1 MSVTR
6 GSLGNVASYTFSSEL
21 YLWEARTDS
30 WVFLNLPED
39 VADEIEDAAPE
50 PRRGFG
56 AVKVEVTVGD
66 SMWCTSVFPSK
77 RDATFVL
84 PVKKA
89 ILKAESLAVGDTVK
103 MSLRTV

>member
-1 MSVTR
+1 VTR
-6 GSLGNVASYTFSSEL
+6 GSLGDVTSYTFSAEL

-30 WVFLNLPED
+30 WVFANLPED

-56 AVKVEVTVGD
+56 AVRVEVTVGA
-66 SMWCTSVFPSK
+66 STWRTSVFPSK

-84 PVKKA
+84 PLKKA
-89 ILKAESLAVGDTVK
+89 ILKAESLTVGDTVAV
-103 MSLRTV
+103 SLQTV

>member
-1 MSVTR
+1 MTY
-6 GSLGNVASYTFSSEL
+6 AFAAEL
-21 YLWEARTDS
+21 YLWEARVDS
-30 WVFLNLPED
+30 WVFANLPED

-56 AVKVEVTVGD
+56 AVKVEVTMD
-66 SMWCTSVFPSK
+66 SSTWRTSVFPSK

-89 ILKAESLAVGDTVK
+89 ILKAESLSVGDSVK
-103 MSLRTV
+103 ISLRTV

>member
-1 MSVTR
+1 VT
-6 GSLGNVASYTFSSEL
+6 YTFSSEL
-21 YLWEARTDS
+21 YLWEARVDS
-30 WVFLNLPED
+30 WVFANLPED

-56 AVKVEVTVGD
+56 AVKVEVTVGA
-66 SMWCTSVFPSK
+66 STWRTSVFPSK
-77 RDATFVL
+77 QDATFVL

-103 MSLRTV
+103 ISLRTV

>member
-1 MSVTR
+1 MT
-6 GSLGNVASYTFSSEL
+6 YTFSAEL

-30 WVFLNLPED
+30 WVFANLPED

-56 AVKVEVTVGD
+56 AVRVEVTVGT
-66 SMWCTSVFPSK
+66 STWRTSVFPSK
-77 RDATFVL
+77 HDATFVL

-89 ILKAESLAVGDTVK
+89 ILRAESLAVGETVRII
-103 MSLRTV
+103 LRTV

>member
-1 MSVTR
+1 M
-6 GSLGNVASYTFSSEL
+6 SYTFTSVL

-30 WVFLNLPED
+30 WVFANLPED
-39 VADEIEDAAPE
+39 IADEIEDAAPE

-56 AVKVEVTVGD
+56 AVKVEVTVGA
-66 SMWCTSVFPSK
+66 STWRTSVFPSK
-77 RDATFVL
+77 QDATFVL

-103 MSLRTV
+103 ISLRTV

>member
-1 MSVTR
+1 VTR

>member
-1 MSVTR
+1 M
-6 GSLGNVASYTFSSEL
+6 AYHFSANL
-21 YLWEARTDS
+21 YLWEARTAS
-30 WVFLNLPED
+30 WVFANLPED

-56 AVKVEVTVGD
+56 AVKVEVTVGA
-66 SMWCTSVFPSK
+66 STWRTSIFPSK
-77 RDATFVL
+77 DAGTFIL

-89 ILKAESLAVGDTVK
+89 ILKAETLAVGDTVK